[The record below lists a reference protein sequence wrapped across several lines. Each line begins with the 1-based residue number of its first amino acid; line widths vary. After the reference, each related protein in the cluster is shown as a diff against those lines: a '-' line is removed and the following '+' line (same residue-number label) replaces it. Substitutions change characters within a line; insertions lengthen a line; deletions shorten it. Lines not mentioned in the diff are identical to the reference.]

1 MSKDIEIDGQ
11 VFKVGQNGV
20 VRLTVGR
27 LPSDTEISIDAH
39 VFRSKIEGP
48 SVLILAGVHGD
59 EINGIE
65 IVRRFL
71 HGNSL
76 GSMQAGSIIVIP
88 LLNVFGFINF
98 NRYVPDGKDVNRSF
112 PGTMNGSLASRI
124 ARTLTKFI
132 LPNVDYIFDFH
143 TGGDSRFNYPQIRV
157 SKLDYEAMELAKAFD
172 SPMIIHAGTIPKS
185 LRRIAQD
192 FGATTII
199 YEGGESVRLS
209 QLAIDRGLQGLL
221 NCLSYLGIMPANFKQ
236 TKEHEE
242 KVLIRKTSWL
252 RAGHSG
258 IFIWTHCSGMK
269 VKKGEKIGTINDP
282 YGLKSISV
290 ICHRNGYIIGHNN
303 ASVVN
308 HGDALFHIGYE
319 SEVL

>member
-1 MSKDIEIDGQ
+1 
-11 VFKVGQNGV
+11 
-20 VRLTVGR
+20 
-27 LPSDTEISIDAH
+27 
-39 VFRSKIEGP
+39 
-48 SVLILAGVHGD
+48 
-59 EINGIE
+59 
-65 IVRRFL
+65 
-71 HGNSL
+71 
-76 GSMQAGSIIVIP
+76 MQAGSIIVIP

-132 LPNVDYIFDFH
+132 LPNIDYIFDFH

-221 NCLSYLGIMPANFKQ
+221 NCLSYLG
-236 TKEHEE
+236 
-242 KVLIRKTSWL
+242 
-252 RAGHSG
+252 
-258 IFIWTHCSGMK
+258 
-269 VKKGEKIGTINDP
+269 
-282 YGLKSISV
+282 
-290 ICHRNGYIIGHNN
+290 NN
-303 ASVVN
+303 ASE
-308 HGDALFHIGYE
+308 F
-319 SEVL
+319 